1 MCNVKT
7 KTAVL
12 IPCYNEEVTIKKVIT
27 DFQKTMPWA
36 EIYVY
41 DNNSTDRTAEIAL
54 ECGANLRFEYKQGKG
69 NVVRSMF
76 RDIEADCYILVDG
89 DDTYPAE
96 DALRLENAVLSGK
109 ADMAIGDRL
118 SSTYF
123 EENKRAFHNFGNVL
137 VKKLINFIYK
147 SDVHDIMTGL
157 RAFSYDFVKSFP
169 VMSKGFEIETE
180 MTVFALD
187 NNFKLYETP
196 IDYRDRPSGS
206 ESKLNTVKDGTKVLK
221 TIVSLFKNT
230 KPFIFF
236 SMLSA
241 IFMIIALVL
250 FIPVFIEYLKT
261 GLVPRIP
268 TLIVSI
274 GMMMFSFLTLN
285 SGITLSVLKRQERQQ
300 VERHLTTVKM
310 INNIRGDNNE

>member
-1 MCNVKT
+1 MKT

>member
-1 MCNVKT
+1 MKT

-169 VMSKGFEIETE
+169 VTSKGFEIETE

>member
-236 SMLSA
+236 SILSA

-310 INNIRGDNNE
+310 LNNIRGDNNE

>member
-1 MCNVKT
+1 MKT

-236 SMLSA
+236 SILSA

-310 INNIRGDNNE
+310 LNNIRGDNNE